1 MNRQRR
7 AVMKGL
13 AAVSLTT
20 LSGCGGDGGNSA
32 SGQQAEAGTVSG
44 TLPAVKFRHGV
55 ASGDPLGDR
64 VILWTR
70 VSPMDVLERDAGQ
83 IPVSVVV
90 ATDPELTQVVTRQ
103 VVTTSLDSDFCV
115 KVDAQGLQP
124 NRWYYYQF
132 SVGSQTSPVG
142 RTRTFPTNK
151 QAVERARFAVVSCSN
166 YAYGLFSVYRA
177 VSTQTDLDFVLHLG
191 DYIYEYGP
199 GEYGDY
205 PGHEPNPPHEI
216 TELAH
221 YRLRHAQYKA
231 DPHLQ
236 ATHQQFPMICIW
248 DDHESANDSYVGGA
262 ENHDEATEGAWSQRK
277 SDAIQAYFEWLPIR
291 AVESEPGRIWRE
303 FSFGGLIDLFMLD
316 TRLEG
321 RDQPVESMTDPKRFE
336 SARRLVSE
344 AQMQWLQSG
353 LENSS
358 ASWRFVGQQVMFA
371 ELNVART
378 LDAAETAG
386 VADLNGFNG
395 QLLSLNMDQWDGYVS
410 DREKIL
416 TTLRDKQI
424 DNTVIFTGDIHT
436 SWANE
441 IQYDSG
447 NLAETPLAVEFV
459 TPSVTS
465 PGFPEDLAGPAA
477 VAVRAANPHMKYVEL
492 KSPGFILVDVTRER
506 TQSEFYYVRN
516 ITGEDEVGQLDSSKT
531 KVVGVR
537 AGDARIVE
545 DEPASRPRTVR
556 TALFH
561 PRIRERMA

>member
-7 AVMKGL
+7 AVVKGL

-20 LSGCGGDGGNSA
+20 LSGCGGKGDESVSLEQESA
-32 SGQQAEAGTVSG
+32 RASSKS
-44 TLPAVKFRHGV
+44 LPGVEFRHGV
-55 ASGDPLGDR
+55 ASGDPLWDR
-64 VILWTR
+64 VVLWTR
-70 VSPMDVLERDAGQ
+70 VSPVGVFERNAGE
-83 IPVSVVV
+83 IPVSVVI
-90 ATDPELTQVVTRQ
+90 ATDPGLSQVVGRQ
-103 VVTTSLDSDFCV
+103 MVKTGIDSDFCV
-115 KVDAQGLQP
+115 KVDAQGLQA

-132 SVGSQTSPVG
+132 SVGGQVSPMG
-142 RTRTFPTNK
+142 RTRTFPTSK

-177 VSTQTDLDFVLHLG
+177 ISAQTDLDFVLHLG

-199 GEYGDY
+199 GEYGDF
-205 PGHEPNPPHEI
+205 PGREPNPPHEI
-216 TELAH
+216 TELDH
-221 YRLRHAQYKA
+221 YRRRHAQYKT

-248 DDHESANDSYVGGA
+248 DDHESANDSHVNGA
-262 ENHDEATEGAWSQRK
+262 ENHDEATEGAWSERK

-291 AVESEPGRIWRE
+291 SFEADPDRIWRA

-321 RDQPVESMTDPKRFE
+321 RDQPVASMTDPARFD
-336 SARRLVSE
+336 AGRRLVSE

-353 LENSS
+353 LEASS
-358 ASWRFVGQQVMFA
+358 ASWRFIGQQVMLA

-378 LDAAETAG
+378 LDAAETLG
-386 VADLNGFNG
+386 IGDVNGFNG

-410 DREKIL
+410 DRENIL
-416 TTLRDKQI
+416 TTLRDKGI

-441 IQYDSG
+441 IQYDPG
-447 NLAETPLAVEFV
+447 NPGEAPLAAEFV

-465 PGFPEDLAGPAA
+465 PGFPEDLAEPAA
-477 VAVRAANPHMKYVEL
+477 VAVRVANPHMKYVEL
-492 KSPGFILVDVTRER
+492 KSPGFMLVDVTRER

-516 ITGEDEVGQLDSSKT
+516 ITGEDDVGQLDSSKT

-537 AGDARIVE
+537 AGDARIFE
-545 DEPASRPRTVR
+545 DAPVSRPRTMR

-561 PRIRERMA
+561 PPVSARIA

>member
-1 MNRQRR
+1 
-7 AVMKGL
+7 
-13 AAVSLTT
+13 
-20 LSGCGGDGGNSA
+20 
-32 SGQQAEAGTVSG
+32 
-44 TLPAVKFRHGV
+44 
-55 ASGDPLGDR
+55 
-64 VILWTR
+64 
-70 VSPMDVLERDAGQ
+70 
-83 IPVSVVV
+83 
-90 ATDPELTQVVTRQ
+90 
-103 VVTTSLDSDFCV
+103 
-115 KVDAQGLQP
+115 
-124 NRWYYYQF
+124 
-132 SVGSQTSPVG
+132 
-142 RTRTFPTNK
+142 
-151 QAVERARFAVVSCSN
+151 
-166 YAYGLFSVYRA
+166 
-177 VSTQTDLDFVLHLG
+177 
-191 DYIYEYGP
+191 
-199 GEYGDY
+199 
-205 PGHEPNPPHEI
+205 
-216 TELAH
+216 
-221 YRLRHAQYKA
+221 
-231 DPHLQ
+231 
-236 ATHQQFPMICIW
+236 
-248 DDHESANDSYVGGA
+248 
-262 ENHDEATEGAWSQRK
+262 
-277 SDAIQAYFEWLPIR
+277 
-291 AVESEPGRIWRE
+291 
-303 FSFGGLIDLFMLD
+303 
-316 TRLEG
+316 
-321 RDQPVESMTDPKRFE
+321 
-336 SARRLVSE
+336 
-344 AQMQWLQSG
+344 
-353 LENSS
+353 
-358 ASWRFVGQQVMFA
+358 VMFA

-441 IQYDSG
+441 IQYDPG

-545 DEPASRPRTVR
+545 DEPVSRPRTVR